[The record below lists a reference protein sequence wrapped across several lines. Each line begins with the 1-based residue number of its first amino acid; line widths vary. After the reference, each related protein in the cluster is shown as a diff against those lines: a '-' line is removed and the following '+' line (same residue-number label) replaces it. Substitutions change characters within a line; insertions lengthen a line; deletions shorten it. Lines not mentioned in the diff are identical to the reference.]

1 MAAPAGRRA
10 DARRDHAEEHSEDR
24 TDRRRQDRDR
34 AQAGSPGRCAL
45 RQGRSDQVHRG
56 RLRRQGCRQHRSRPG
71 GRRGQAGARV
81 ADQAQAHAMADAL
94 AAAPDTPVADADNPP
109 TKSDEWEDAVVSRS
123 LAELREKLAVR
134 RRGPG
139 RAPRKVP
146 TTIRFDADVLEAL
159 KATGRGWQTRVNEA
173 MREWVKKH

>member
-1 MAAPAGRRA
+1 MKPKLTSKPSFSP
-10 DARRDHAEEHSEDR
+10 EE
-24 TDRRRQDRDR
+24 
-34 AQAGSPGRCAL
+34 
-45 RQGRSDQVHRG
+45 
-56 RLRRQGCRQHRSRPG
+56 
-71 GRRGQAGARV
+71 
-81 ADQAQAHAMADAL
+81 MADAL

-109 TKSDEWEDAVVSRS
+109 TKSDEWEDAVVSCS

-146 TTIRFDADVLEAL
+146 TTIRFDADVLDAL
-159 KATGRGWQTRVNEA
+159 KATGLGWQTRLNEA